1 MPLGFTGD
9 PLARGSGTLLK
20 RLLLIGLFVGIGVA
34 YIGPVQDYLGQKE
47 DLRLHQVA
55 LIKAR
60 DIRDAISTRI
70 RALKEP
76 AVLESRAREL
86 GMVRPGERTFAVR
99 GIRSVSPPPAQP
111 AGDQGATGV
120 WGLVS
125 GILG

>member
-1 MPLGFTGD
+1 MF
-9 PLARGSGTLLK
+9 
-20 RLLLIGLFVGIGVA
+20 

-60 DIRDAISTRI
+60 DVRDAISSQI

-99 GIRSVSPPPAQP
+99 GIRSVAPPPVQP

-120 WGLVS
+120 WGVVT